1 MSPAQTSSFDFGP
14 SRNRTNDCDI
24 RLVQISTTSIA
35 SNKGIYILIATTGN
49 EFELY
54 KAYQIARPYIIKWI
68 RCAGRENRK
77 CSLRPR
83 LLLSKRK

>member
-14 SRNRTNDCDI
+14 ARNRTNDCDI

-49 EFELY
+49 EFEPY
-54 KAYQIARPYIIKWI
+54 KAYQIARPYILNWI
-68 RCAGRENRK
+68 RCAGREKRK
-77 CSLRPR
+77 CSLGPR